1 MKRRIF
7 SALLTSALLFI
18 TGCGY
23 HWGSIMH
30 PQVKSI
36 AIAPVVNETT
46 AYNVASDMRMMLAEQ
61 FTLDG
66 SLELT
71 SLETSDCILET
82 RVLSV
87 KFTEIDD
94 DSYDASVIYRPS
106 EWRVEV
112 EAEFRVI
119 IPGVREP
126 LIKPRKVTGR
136 ALFKSQA
143 DMETNRIQATRMAC
157 SEAAKLII
165 IYTTEAW

>member
-1 MKRRIF
+1 
-7 SALLTSALLFI
+7 
-18 TGCGY
+18 
-23 HWGSIMH
+23 
-30 PQVKSI
+30 
-36 AIAPVVNETT
+36 
-46 AYNVASDMRMMLAEQ
+46 MRMMLAEQ

-106 EWRVEV
+106 EWEVIV

-126 LIKPRKVTGR
+126 LVKPRKVTGR

>member
-1 MKRRIF
+1 MKKQIF
-7 SALLTSALLFI
+7 STLIASALTLLA
-18 TGCGY
+18 GCGY

-112 EAEFRVI
+112 DAEFRVI

-126 LIKPRKVTGR
+126 LVNTRKVVGR

-157 SEAAKLII
+157 SEAAKQII

>member
-1 MKRRIF
+1 MKKRIF

-87 KFTEIDD
+87 KFTD
-94 DSYDASVIYRPS
+94 R
-106 EWRVEV
+106 R
-112 EAEFRVI
+112 
-119 IPGVREP
+119 
-126 LIKPRKVTGR
+126 
-136 ALFKSQA
+136 
-143 DMETNRIQATRMAC
+143 
-157 SEAAKLII
+157 
-165 IYTTEAW
+165 